1 MLQKHTGGSPN
12 YLPNLHKIGTAR
24 FILVRFDKIWN
35 SSVNVF
41 LFGSGWHGLFL
52 GTGRFLTITVI
63 IIRRK
68 ELLPTVTI
76 SRVLITISPAFPAE
90 MEILQEMNA
99 NPLRW
104 RRRWWTT
111 QFSIRI
117 RVSPIWHGEMEKPTR
132 KITTSVNFKKC
143 LNTIFKYLYK
153 IA

>member
-1 MLQKHTGGSPN
+1 MSQ
-12 YLPNLHKIGTAR
+12 LPTKPSQNWHCTVHFGTVWYG
-24 FILVRFDKIWN
+24 LVRFGTVRLTYLC
-35 SSVNVF
+35 SVQVGTAYFSVQVGF
-41 LFGSGWHGLFL
+41 LHA
-52 GTGRFLTITVI
+52 ITVI

-76 SRVLITISPAFPAE
+76 SRVLITIAPAFPAE
-90 MEILQEMNA
+90 MELLQEMNA

-132 KITTSVNFKKC
+132 KITTSVNFKQC
-143 LNTIFKYLYK
+143 LNIIFQYLYK